1 MGCQKVCHFKKV
13 IFIFVLCEILS
24 SCASTKD
31 ITNDNI
37 LRGSYRK
44 GIVLISKQEIL
55 LNKHNYLWAHKP
67 DIEKVKKY
75 GLSED
80 YKGML
85 EKGTKIEILRIELFQ
100 HPENGNY
107 VYPIGQIL
115 TGKWKGEEVNLYYV
129 SASSNNPAND
139 SYYVDI
145 KDIDTKIFEI
155 VNEENSYRNAQ

>member
-1 MGCQKVCHFKKV
+1 MDYQRTYHFKK
-13 IFIFVLCEILS
+13 IIYIIILCGILS
-24 SCASTKD
+24 ACASTND
-31 ITNDNI
+31 ITNDSV
-37 LRGSYRK
+37 LRGNYRK

-67 DIEKVKKY
+67 DIEKVKEY
-75 GLSED
+75 GLTEN

-85 EKGTKIEILRIELFQ
+85 EKGTKIEIIRIELYQ

-107 VYPIGQIL
+107 VYPIGQLL

-129 SASSNNPAND
+129 SASSNSPAND

-145 KDIDTKIFEI
+145 KDIDTEMFEI
-155 VNEENSYRNAQ
+155 VSEEK